1 MRIQPFIP
9 ACSGCCRETRLK
21 TNPDNSVDVVTV
33 PVYDILPEPDNFKLD
48 KCLKAGINLEEINSK
63 LFSPT
68 SFDGGNLFATEEN
81 YEQNPKNEGV
91 DENV

>member
-21 TNPDNSVDVVTV
+21 TNSDNSVDVVTV
-33 PVYDILPEPDNFKLD
+33 PVYDVLPEPENFKLD
-48 KCLKAGINLEEINSK
+48 KCLKAGVNLEEVSSK

-68 SFDGGNLFATEEN
+68 SFDGSSLFVVDEN
-81 YEQNPKNEGV
+81 NEQNPQTEGV
-91 DENV
+91 DGNV